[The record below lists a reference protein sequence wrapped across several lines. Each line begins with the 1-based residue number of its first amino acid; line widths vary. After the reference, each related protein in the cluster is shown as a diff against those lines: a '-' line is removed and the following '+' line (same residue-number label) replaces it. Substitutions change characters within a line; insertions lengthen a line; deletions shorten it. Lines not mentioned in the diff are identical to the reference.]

1 MIWLIP
7 FETLSVFCDVLLLFM
22 IRITTVSIAT
32 ITPAKVRLSTTAS
45 TVTALSVIV
54 IIISHEHMYTHCIYT
69 SVKTML
75 EDVGMIVPKI
85 TETRCTIQAKAG
97 DDGMQP

>member
-7 FETLSVFCDVLLLFM
+7 FETLPVFRNVLLIFTIKM
-22 IRITTVSIAT
+22 TTVSIAT
-32 ITPAKVRLSTTAS
+32 ITPAKVRHSTTAS
-45 TVTALSVIV
+45 TVTALSMSV

-97 DDGMQP
+97 DDRMQP

>member
-7 FETLSVFCDVLLLFM
+7 FDTLPVFCDVLLLFTIKM
-22 IRITTVSIAT
+22 TTVSIAT
-32 ITPAKVRLSTTAS
+32 ITPAKVRHSTTTS
-45 TVTALSVIV
+45 TVTGLSVMG

-75 EDVGMIVPKI
+75 EDVEMIVPKI

-97 DDGMQP
+97 DGGIQT